1 MSWDVPSF
9 DTSQRKKI
17 NQQADQFALSDADIA
32 RYLQMLHSQGQ
43 QGLQQSF
50 GAAQQSIGQQFT
62 PAMRMAQARLGAGGP
77 LADSGYAN
85 RLNRQLQTA
94 AYGDLTRSYGNAAA
108 QQGQREYGSL
118 QDLINQRLGQ
128 RSAFIQ
134 AAMGGAQKKAKAG
147 DYLASLGG
155 SVLGSAAGAFAG
167 GGFKF

>member
-1 MSWDVPSF
+1 MAFDVPTF
-9 DTSQRKKI
+9 DTSQRNKI
-17 NQQADQFALSDADIA
+17 NNQANQFALSDADIA
-32 RYLQMLHSQGQ
+32 RYLQMLHSQGR
-43 QGLQQSF
+43 QGLQDSF
-50 GAAQQSIGQQFT
+50 GAAQASIGQQFT

-85 RLNRQLQTA
+85 RLNRQLQSA
-94 AYGDLTRSYGNAAA
+94 AFGNLSQAYGNAAA
-108 QQGQREYGSL
+108 GQSQREYGSL
-118 QDLINQRLGQ
+118 QDLINARLSQ

-134 AAMGGAQKKAKAG
+134 QAIGGAQKKPKAG